1 MLLLVFV
8 VEMYLY
14 LHEFMEIIFS
24 SDGML
29 AVHFTPCTMLIFIS
43 MLPFAR
49 LSNIS
54 PHFIPMMLKF
64 ELTWETLG
72 ISKRHKI
79 L

>member
-1 MLLLVFV
+1 
-8 VEMYLY
+8 
-14 LHEFMEIIFS
+14 MECWQFIS
-24 SDGML
+24 HP
-29 AVHFTPCTMLIFIS
+29 VQCTMLIFIS